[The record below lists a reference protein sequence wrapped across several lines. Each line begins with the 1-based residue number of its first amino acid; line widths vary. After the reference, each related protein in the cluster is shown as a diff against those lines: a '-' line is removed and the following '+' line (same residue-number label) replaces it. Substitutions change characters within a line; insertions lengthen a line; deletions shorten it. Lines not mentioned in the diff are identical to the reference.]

1 MSFFN
6 PVPFQGASRKPPY
19 FEGWYFK
26 NVSADMRT
34 IYSFIPG
41 ISRDATDPHAFIQV
55 LNGANGAS
63 SYVRFDSSAFSYD
76 KRKFVIAIGDNRFAA
91 DSIELAIDAA
101 DISVHGALRYDGLSP
116 FPSSLCAP
124 GIMGWYSYIPSMEC
138 KHAVVSADHSIAGSL
153 DIDGVVHDFGGG
165 TGYIEKDWGTS
176 FPESWIWLQCNNFKR
191 DRLSLFLSV
200 AKIPWLGRFFLGFI
214 CFVYVDGRYYTF
226 ATYNRSTIMSID
238 FKDSVLR
245 VSLGNRAYRL
255 DITAVQGAGGHLKAP
270 VGSSRDG
277 VMSRVIK
284 ESINSWVE
292 FELFDAAGTSMV
304 RDQGGAAGLEIME
317 RIFSYF

>member
-1 MSFFN
+1 MSVFN
-6 PVPFQGASRKPPY
+6 PVPFQGATRKPPY

-26 NVSADMRT
+26 NVSADMHT

-41 ISRDATDPHAFIQV
+41 ISKDAADPHAFIQV
-55 LNGANGAS
+55 LNGSSGAS
-63 SYVRFDSSAFSYD
+63 SYVRFDPSAFSFD
-76 KRKFVIAIGDNRFAA
+76 ARKFAIAIGDNRFSA
-91 DSIELAIDAA
+91 DSIELAIDEN
-101 DISVHGALRYDGLSP
+101 DISVHGTLRYEGLSP
-116 FPSSLCAP
+116 FPSSLRSP

-138 KHAVVSADHSIAGSL
+138 KHAVVSADHSIVGAV
-153 DIDGVVHDFGGG
+153 DIDGQTHDFSGG

-176 FPESWIWLQCNNFKR
+176 FPESWIWLQCNNFSR
-191 DRLSLFLSV
+191 DHLSLFLSV

-226 ATYNRSTIMSID
+226 ATYNRSTIRSID
-238 FKDSVLR
+238 FKDPVLQ
-245 VSLGNRAYRL
+245 VSLGNSAYRL
-255 DITAVQGAGGHLKAP
+255 DIRAVQGAGGHLRAP

-284 ESINSWVE
+284 ESINSRVE
-292 FELFDAAGTSMV
+292 FELFDAAGASLV
-304 RDQGGAAGLEIME
+304 KDQGGAAGLEIME